1 LPDTELHNLYGPT
14 EAAVDVS
21 FWPASKTDS
30 SQPVPIGFPVWNT
43 ALYILDERL
52 RPVPPGIP
60 GHLYLAGRQ
69 LARGYLG
76 RPDLTNE
83 RFVPDPFGDPGARMY
98 ATGDLARW
106 RTDGAVVYLGRSDHQ
121 IKLRGQRLELGEIEA
136 VLAQA

>member
-1 LPDTELHNLYGPT
+1 VFLDEPKCAGLKPLRVFCSGEELTAGLRDLFHQRLPDTELHNLYGPT

-83 RFVPDPFGDPGARMY
+83 RFVPDPFGDPGARM
-98 ATGDLARW
+98 
-106 RTDGAVVYLGRSDHQ
+106 
-121 IKLRGQRLELGEIEA
+121 
-136 VLAQA
+136 